1 MTNDL
6 SGDHRLARV
15 MSLLD
20 RGDDTLDLV
29 LRGHLHVEQLLLA
42 MIEEWAITPKHI
54 TEAKLGFS
62 QKLSLVRAL
71 NLHHPNEPI
80 WQALGALN
88 MLRNDFA
95 HRLSSDQRDRK
106 IQTFIDST
114 LADFPQSETDPDVPN
129 DVRGEL
135 VGCFAYLMA
144 SLEAMKAEYASRAA
158 IAKLAG
164 KRAAILS
171 RARGG
176 AA

>member
-1 MTNDL
+1 
-6 SGDHRLARV
+6 

-42 MIEEWAITPKHI
+42 MIEEWAITPRHI
-54 TEAKLGFS
+54 IEAKLGFS

-80 WQALGALN
+80 WHALSALN
-88 MLRNDFA
+88 TLRNDFA
-95 HRLSSDQRDRK
+95 HRLSSDHRDRK

-114 LADFPQSETDPDVPN
+114 LADFPQSEADPDEHH
-129 DVRGEL
+129 DVRGKL
-135 VGCFAYLMA
+135 LGCFAYLMA
-144 SLEAMKAEYASRAA
+144 SLEAMKKEYASRAA
-158 IAKLAG
+158 IVKLTG
-164 KRAAILS
+164 ERAAMLS
-171 RARGG
+171 TPRGD